1 MHAAEEDE
9 AVPDAGEAQGAR
21 VEVWLREMTKMRPT
35 PDEPISGTE
44 AGGILSDVV
53 DRDP

>member
-9 AVPDAGEAQGAR
+9 AVPDAG
-21 VEVWLREMTKMRPT
+21 EVWLREMTKMRPT